1 MENKYQE
8 EETKNQSIVLNE
20 EYLIKMKNK
29 AAGIN
34 SSGGESIALLYILIT
49 PIFIIGLLVASFII
63 WQIIKDGY
71 NPDFMSYLSWEFIP
85 ILVIAFILLLFSFLW
100 LLLTLNSKLNYVIK
114 SIKNNDK
121 NKGE

>member
-8 EETKNQSIVLNE
+8 EKTEKNDNPKFST
-20 EYLIKMKNK
+20 
-29 AAGIN
+29 IN
-34 SSGGESIALLYILIT
+34 SNPLGIESIAPLYILIT
-49 PIFIIGLLVASFII
+49 PIFIIGLLVVSFII
-63 WQIIKDGY
+63 WNIIKDSY
-71 NPDFMSYLSWEFIP
+71 NSDFISYLSWEFIP
-85 ILVIAFILLLFSFLW
+85 ILVIAFILLLFVFLW